1 MARLESLFMCSVLGF
16 LAVFLKKLGVHVAW
30 KLSFRVIGSEAA
42 IQKVQQKV

>member
-1 MARLESLFMCSVLGF
+1 MARLESLYVCSVLGF
-16 LAVFLKKLGVHVAW
+16 LAFLKKLGVHVAW